1 MIQVVQDINPTH
13 VRAPL
18 LEDLR
23 VLLKGVKAIPVGVV
37 GVRFHGITVKEL
49 ALVGSRPKQTHPML
63 SWQVDG
69 IGVGN
74 STSWVRGLAW
84 HLIGA
89 VHVQEIASNIGILL
103 TDVP

>member
-1 MIQVVQDINPTH
+1 M
-13 VRAPL
+13 PL
-18 LEDLR
+18 
-23 VLLKGVKAIPVGVV
+23 GVV
-37 GVRFHGITVKEL
+37 GDRGHGITVKEL
-49 ALVGSRPKQTHPML
+49 ALLGSRPKHPHPML

-74 STSWVRGLAW
+74 STSRVRGLAW

-103 TDVP
+103 TNVS